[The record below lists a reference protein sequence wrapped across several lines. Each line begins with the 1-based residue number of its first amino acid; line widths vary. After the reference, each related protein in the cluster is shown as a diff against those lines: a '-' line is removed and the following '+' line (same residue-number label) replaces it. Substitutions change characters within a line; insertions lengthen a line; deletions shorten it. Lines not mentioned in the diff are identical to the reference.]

1 MTPAYLNLPSSLCPL
16 AEQREEDQHLKLFI
30 PSNYQASSSL
40 SCHTFFDGNRDER
53 GISVFEGSQQH
64 DHHEKAH
71 QFIGSSSRDH
81 PQAFPFP
88 SFQSTVD
95 QEDSKNPDKLSLS
108 CQRDQEAGRDHG
120 SKNAVING
128 PVQWMSSKMR
138 FMQKMV
144 DPNFPATNRP
154 VRSTKKLQNNQ
165 QQQHGIFEM
174 SSSVLHNSNNVNAA
188 ARVCADCSTTTTPL
202 WRSGPRGP
210 KSLCNACGIRQR
222 KARRAIAEASAAAAN
237 HGLVVATDN
246 NISSSVKSSSS
257 STNSTTKVQNKEKK
271 LRTSCHFAQYKNKY
285 CKLRTTDD
293 SNIFHDHD
301 DHNIIIERPTSKQLS
316 FKDFAL
322 SLRNNPA
329 FERVFPKDET
339 EAAILLMELSCGLV
353 HS

>member
-16 AEQREEDQHLKLFI
+16 ADQQRQDDQHLKLFI

-40 SCHTFFDGNRDER
+40 SCHTFFDGNKDER
-53 GISVFEGSQQH
+53 GSVFEGSQQH
-64 DHHEKAH
+64 DHHGKVH
-71 QFIGSSSRDH
+71 QLVGSSYDH

-88 SFQSTVD
+88 SFQSTVE
-95 QEDSKNPDKLSLS
+95 EDSKNPDKLSLS
-108 CQRDQEAGRDHG
+108 CLRDQEGRDHG
-120 SKNAVING
+120 SKNAING

-154 VRSTKKLQNNQ
+154 VRSTKKLQNNH
-165 QQQHGIFEM
+165 QQHGIFEM
-174 SSSVLHNSNNVNAA
+174 SSSLHNSNNNNAAAA

-237 HGLVVATDN
+237 HGFVVATDN
-246 NISSSVKSSSS
+246 ISSSMKSTTS
-257 STNSTTKVQNKEKK
+257 STSTTKVKNKEKK

-285 CKLRTTDD
+285 CKLSTDD
-293 SNIFHDHD
+293 SNSDHD
-301 DHNIIIERPTSKQLS
+301 NNIMIERPTKQLS